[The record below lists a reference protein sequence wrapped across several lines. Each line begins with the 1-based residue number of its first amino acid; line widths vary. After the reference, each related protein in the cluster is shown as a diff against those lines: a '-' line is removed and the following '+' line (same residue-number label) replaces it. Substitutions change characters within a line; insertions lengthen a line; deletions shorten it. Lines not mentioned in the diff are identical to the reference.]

1 MLLSQ
6 TVTSFIQFNKKKHL
20 YFSKDNYFHYITSKI
35 KNAYFITLFMVN
47 TNYLVSVSDTG
58 HKTQPLLWLHINF
71 ISDQGMNT
79 SRRNFFLYGDNYFHF
94 INPKKRK
101 KYGISTQSSK
111 PLCVCVKTNTSFQL
125 QLVTSATFHVQKI
138 FSIFL

>member
-58 HKTQPLLWLHINF
+58 HKTQPPLWLHINF
-71 ISDQGMNT
+71 ISD
-79 SRRNFFLYGDNYFHF
+79 
-94 INPKKRK
+94 
-101 KYGISTQSSK
+101 
-111 PLCVCVKTNTSFQL
+111 
-125 QLVTSATFHVQKI
+125 
-138 FSIFL
+138 